1 MAQQQTPGSPMHYL
15 LRLLGWGNDAT
26 SHLEKFLAGLG
37 AFAGIGLIY
46 AVTHW
51 LLPSEAAFWVIASMG
66 ASAVLLFAVPHGALS
81 QPWAVIGGH
90 GLSALI
96 GVACQQ
102 LWPEAAFTPALAV
115 ALAILVMQYAR
126 CIHPPGGATAL
137 SAVIGGS
144 AIHDLG
150 FAFVISPVLLNVAVI
165 LLVAVLFNCLF
176 PWRRYP
182 AALARQPLPPS
193 IPGGLSAEDF
203 YHALRQVDSY
213 LDIRFDDLLEIVQLA
228 QQHAQAQLLQGG
240 DILLGACYSNTRPGN
255 AWAVRQVIDAGKPG
269 RGLRDQV
276 IYKVVAGAGMGNTG
290 VCRRQDM
297 AAWATSAVLRVGD
310 GWVRVSPAES
320 AGATGLAPPGNGQA

>member
-1 MAQQQTPGSPMHYL
+1 MHSGFWQRC
-15 LRLLGWGNDAT
+15 LRLLGWGTDAT
-26 SHLEKFLAGLG
+26 SHLEKYLATLG
-37 AFAGIGLIY
+37 AFVGISLIY

-51 LLPSEAAFWVIASMG
+51 LLPSEAAFWVVASMG
-66 ASAVLLFAVPHGALS
+66 ASAVLLFVVPHGALS

-96 GVACQQ
+96 GVICQK
-102 LWPEAAFTPALAV
+102 LLPGSPFTPALAV
-115 ALAILVMQYAR
+115 ALAILAMQYTR

-137 SAVIGGS
+137 SAVVGGT

-150 FAFVISPVLLNVAVI
+150 FAFVLSPVLLNVAVI

-182 AALARQPLPPS
+182 AALAPQQPAS
-193 IPGGLSAEDF
+193 NPGGLSAEDF

-213 LDIRFDDLLEIVQLA
+213 MDIRFDDLLEIIQLA
-228 QQHAQAQLLQGG
+228 QQHAQARRLEAS
-240 DILLGACYSNTRPGN
+240 DILLGACYSNALPGN

-276 IYKVVAGAGMGNTG
+276 IYKVIAGSGMGNTG
-290 VCRRQDM
+290 VCRRQDLANW
-297 AAWATSAVLRVGD
+297 AASAVLRAGD
-310 GWVRVSPAES
+310 GWIRGGAAES
-320 AGATGLAPPGNGQA
+320 AAAMQQDS